1 MIKFDNKL
9 ELRYYFNDKS
19 NYMDAMIKH
28 RSEKEVLSLVRTLAD
43 MLDIKMTVYCE
54 SFAQQEGFREI
65 WSVAGENSRLISVL
79 LNLFMQVW
87 TRPSLLVGGQPVVDR
102 SVADEEKMQREIALL
117 RSNLRKKIP
126 GITVTREL
134 VELLSASPR
143 FCKCKSNFYEA
154 VRGYPK
160 VTKFTLR
167 ELNENNR
174 SRSGSLEVKREQFDY
189 YILRSVK
196 DNKATI
202 EIISPV
208 LKDAR
213 YRWKGIYNKGGETI
227 DFYMCDEDFKKD
239 MFDEKIA
246 FKSGMCIDC
255 VLEIQ
260 RKMSELGEV
269 VNISYTVETVI
280 RTRFDKMEIITP
292 QGKRHLRKLEA
303 EKKQL
308 TLDLKNGMFF
318 MSPKR
323 PCN

>member
-102 SVADEEKMQREIALL
+102 SVTDEEKMQREIALL
-117 RSNLRKKIP
+117 RSNLRKKMP

-189 YILRSVK
+189 YILRSDELPSVK

-303 EKKQL
+303 EK
-308 TLDLKNGMFF
+308 
-318 MSPKR
+318 SS
-323 PCN
+323 

>member
-102 SVADEEKMQREIALL
+102 SVTDEEKMQREIALL
-117 RSNLRKKIP
+117 RSNLRKKMP

-189 YILRSVK
+189 YILRSDELPSVK

-246 FKSGMCIDC
+246 FKCGMCIDC

-308 TLDLKNGMFF
+308 TLDLFG
-318 MSPKR
+318 
-323 PCN
+323 

>member
-102 SVADEEKMQREIALL
+102 SVTDEEKMQREIALL
-117 RSNLRKKIP
+117 RSNLRKKMP

-189 YILRSVK
+189 YILRSDELPSVK
-196 DNKATI
+196 DNKGTI

-308 TLDLKNGMFF
+308 TLDLFG
-318 MSPKR
+318 
-323 PCN
+323 

>member
-102 SVADEEKMQREIALL
+102 SVTDEEKMQREIALL
-117 RSNLRKKIP
+117 RSNLRKKMP

-189 YILRSVK
+189 YILRSDELPPVK

-280 RTRFDKMEIITP
+280 RTRFDQMEIITP

-308 TLDLKNGMFF
+308 TLDLFG
-318 MSPKR
+318 
-323 PCN
+323 

>member
-65 WSVAGENSRLISVL
+65 WSV
-79 LNLFMQVW
+79 
-87 TRPSLLVGGQPVVDR
+87 
-102 SVADEEKMQREIALL
+102 EKMQREIALL
-117 RSNLRKKIP
+117 RSNLRKKMP

-189 YILRSVK
+189 YILRSDELPPVK

-308 TLDLKNGMFF
+308 TLDLFG
-318 MSPKR
+318 
-323 PCN
+323 

>member
-117 RSNLRKKIP
+117 RSNLRKKMP

-167 ELNENNR
+167 ELNENIR

-189 YILRSVK
+189 YILRSDELPSVK

-308 TLDLKNGMFF
+308 TLDLFG
-318 MSPKR
+318 
-323 PCN
+323 

>member
-102 SVADEEKMQREIALL
+102 SVTDEEKMQREIALL
-117 RSNLRKKIP
+117 RSNLRKKMP

-189 YILRSVK
+189 YILRSDELLPVK

-308 TLDLKNGMFF
+308 TLDLFG
-318 MSPKR
+318 
-323 PCN
+323 

>member
-189 YILRSVK
+189 YRNLIAMRKAHPAFRMTSAADIARNIVFDKVK
-196 DNKATI
+196 GDCVVSYSIKNHANGDEWQEVKVVFNGNDRDVTVNVAKGNWTVVAADGKI
-202 EIISPV
+202 D
-208 LKDAR
+208 KDGLG
-213 YRWKGIYNKGGETI
+213 KSKGGKT
-227 DFYMCDEDFKKD
+227 
-239 MFDEKIA
+239 
-246 FKSGMCIDC
+246 
-255 VLEIQ
+255 
-260 RKMSELGEV
+260 V
-269 VNISYTVETVI
+269 VASRSALILA
-280 RTRFDKMEIITP
+280 R
-292 QGKRHLRKLEA
+292 
-303 EKKQL
+303 
-308 TLDLKNGMFF
+308 
-318 MSPKR
+318 
-323 PCN
+323 

>member
-189 YILRSVK
+189 YILRSDELPPVK
-196 DNKATI
+196 DKKATI

-308 TLDLKNGMFF
+308 TLDLFG
-318 MSPKR
+318 
-323 PCN
+323 

>member
-102 SVADEEKMQREIALL
+102 SVTDEEKMQREIALL
-117 RSNLRKKIP
+117 RSNLRKKMP

-189 YILRSVK
+189 YILRSDELPTVK

-308 TLDLKNGMFF
+308 TLDLFG
-318 MSPKR
+318 
-323 PCN
+323 

>member
-1 MIKFDNKL
+1 
-9 ELRYYFNDKS
+9 
-19 NYMDAMIKH
+19 MDAMIKH

-117 RSNLRKKIP
+117 RSNLRKKMP

-189 YILRSVK
+189 YILRSDELPSVK

-308 TLDLKNGMFF
+308 TLDLFG
-318 MSPKR
+318 
-323 PCN
+323 

>member
-102 SVADEEKMQREIALL
+102 SVTDEEKMQREIALL
-117 RSNLRKKIP
+117 RNNLRKKMP

-189 YILRSVK
+189 YILRSDELPSVK

-269 VNISYTVETVI
+269 VNISYTVETGI

-308 TLDLKNGMFF
+308 TLDLFG
-318 MSPKR
+318 
-323 PCN
+323 

>member
-189 YILRSVK
+189 YILRSDELPPVK

-227 DFYMCDEDFKKD
+227 DF
-239 MFDEKIA
+239 
-246 FKSGMCIDC
+246 
-255 VLEIQ
+255 
-260 RKMSELGEV
+260 
-269 VNISYTVETVI
+269 
-280 RTRFDKMEIITP
+280 
-292 QGKRHLRKLEA
+292 
-303 EKKQL
+303 
-308 TLDLKNGMFF
+308 
-318 MSPKR
+318 
-323 PCN
+323 

>member
-19 NYMDAMIKH
+19 YYMDAMIKH

-117 RSNLRKKIP
+117 RSNLRKKMP

-189 YILRSVK
+189 YILRSDELPSVK

-308 TLDLKNGMFF
+308 TLDLFG
-318 MSPKR
+318 
-323 PCN
+323 

>member
-117 RSNLRKKIP
+117 RSNLRKKMP

-134 VELLSASPR
+134 VELLSASAR

-189 YILRSVK
+189 YILRSDELPSVK

-308 TLDLKNGMFF
+308 TLDLFG
-318 MSPKR
+318 
-323 PCN
+323 

>member
-189 YILRSVK
+189 CILRSDELPPVK

-308 TLDLKNGMFF
+308 TLDLFG
-318 MSPKR
+318 
-323 PCN
+323 

>member
-189 YILRSVK
+189 YILRSDELPPVK
-196 DNKATI
+196 DNNATI

-308 TLDLKNGMFF
+308 TLDLFG
-318 MSPKR
+318 
-323 PCN
+323 

>member
-189 YILRSVK
+189 YILRSDELPRVK

-308 TLDLKNGMFF
+308 TLDLFG
-318 MSPKR
+318 
-323 PCN
+323 

>member
-102 SVADEEKMQREIALL
+102 SVTDEEKMQREIALL
-117 RSNLRKKIP
+117 RSNLRKKMP

-189 YILRSVK
+189 YILRSDELPPVK

-227 DFYMCDEDFKKD
+227 YTHTALEGNLFIEHIFLEIFVAHVKV
-239 MFDEKIA
+239 
-246 FKSGMCIDC
+246 DC

-308 TLDLKNGMFF
+308 TLDLFG
-318 MSPKR
+318 
-323 PCN
+323 